1 MFFQMMGEKSLTES
15 IKGSRFKQNIPR
27 GDLVFRRASTVARV
41 DKGVLSLT
49 VNSIPTNLM

>member
-1 MFFQMMGEKSLTES
+1 MMGEKSLTES
-15 IKGSRFKQNIPR
+15 VKGSRFKPR
-27 GDLVFRRASTVARV
+27 GALVFRHASTVARV